1 MKYLGKMSLWC
12 LFVTTGFLLSCA
24 STTFVTPIG
33 NLTYEPNLSPV
44 IGVDSQGQELGV
56 GFSNGLLLTGD
67 HLYLNS
73 DQNIKNMDTVA
84 ERFLPETPN
93 PEDIIEEETIEHA
106 AVMQDSSAS
115 VPLLIENADEGLD
128 SPMESAPPPVGSL
141 DKQKELT
148 LLAMCVYG
156 ESRSEPYEGKLS
168 IACVVMNRVK
178 EQGWFGKTVK
188 EVLLKPY
195 QFTCFSKSDPNFKK
209 LFKPEPGLWK
219 QCFKAAWNAYSS
231 LSDDPTL
238 GSNHYCRRDVAPPW
252 KKILE
257 FKKEIGNHMFF
268 KSSPTAVVEWWYTHY
283 MDRNVPRAFL
293 INEYLSQE
301 FFKLNYLVNEYEAAN
316 PPKKTMK
323 I

>member
-1 MKYLGKMSLWC
+1 MKYFDLRNRGR
-12 LFVTTGFLLSCA
+12 LFFVIVFFHSCA

-33 NLTYEPNLSPV
+33 NLTYEPNLAPV
-44 IGVDSQGQELGV
+44 IGVDTQGKEVGV
-56 GFSNGLLLTGD
+56 GLSNNLLLTGD

-73 DQNIKNMDTVA
+73 DQNLKNIDLVA
-84 ERFLPETPN
+84 DKFWPESPD
-93 PEDIIEEETIEHA
+93 PADLGESGTIEHA
-106 AVMQDSSAS
+106 SAMRDYS
-115 VPLLIENADEGLD
+115 DDLPLLIENAGENPET
-128 SPMESAPPPVGSL
+128 PMELSPEPVNSL
-141 DKQKELT
+141 AKQKELT

-156 ESRSEPYEGKLS
+156 ESRSESYEGKLS
-168 IACVVMNRVK
+168 IAYVVMNRVN
-178 EQGWFGKTVK
+178 EQSWFGKTVK

-209 LFKPEPGLWK
+209 LFKPEPKLWK

-252 KKILE
+252 KQILE

-268 KSSPTAVVEWWYTHY
+268 KSSPKAVIEWWYTHY
-283 MDRNVPRAFL
+283 MDPNIPRAFL
-293 INEYLSQE
+293 LNEYLSLE
-301 FFKLNYLVNEYEAAN
+301 FHKMNYLVNEYESVN
-316 PPKKTMK
+316 PSPKTMK